1 MAGPV
6 ERQFQPLPVPIGN
19 ARAIAAPFQFVTTG
33 EDNLRVTV
41 INSLIGC
48 RVAIQ
53 GRRIDQD
60 GAILPLA
67 HGLTPTSD
75 RIATTDIYPLGVG
88 AIVNLTVFASS
99 GSPRI
104 GQTFVIVQLVRGRE
118 GGTEIL
124 GTLLQGYVT
133 STQGLGWPGSPI
145 ESSLAGP
152 GYVRSIQI
160 TLPGPSNQIHEVV
173 PTGARWELL
182 GFTAVI
188 VTDATVFSRYPMMYA
203 DSGFGSIFIG
213 VTGLTMNATETHA
226 INWSSGYGAGP
237 NSVYPWTAC
246 PIPANMPILAGGG
259 FNTVVNGMMAGDE
272 WVQGQYSVRE
282 WLEVP

>member
-1 MAGPV
+1 MAAPN

-41 INSLIGC
+41 VNSLIGC

-60 GAILPLA
+60 GAVLPIA
-67 HGLTPTSD
+67 FSFTPTSD
-75 RIATTDIYPLGVG
+75 RIASSQIFPLGVG
-88 AIVNLTVFASS
+88 AIVNLAVWASS
-99 GSPRI
+99 GTPRI

-118 GGTEIL
+118 GGIELL

-145 ESSLAGP
+145 ESSITGP
-152 GYVRSIQI
+152 GFIRNIQA
-160 TLPGPSNQIHEVV
+160 TTPAPSNQIAEYV

-182 GFTAVI
+182 GFTAIFVSDASVI
-188 VTDATVFSRYPMMYA
+188 VRTPMLFADAGY
-203 DSGFGSIFIG
+203 GQIFF
-213 VTGLTMNATETHA
+213 GLTNLAFGASEVHA
-226 INWSSGYGAGP
+226 INWSSGYGGP
-237 NSVYPWTAC
+237 PLTQYPFTVC
-246 PIPANMPILAGGG
+246 PIAASMPLLAGAVIQ
-259 FNTVVNGMMAGDE
+259 TSVLGMTAGDT
-272 WVQGQYSVRE
+272 WTQPHFTVRE